1 MFKGIHVASIMGN
14 KGSFEKTFRQ
24 RVSDYELLYHFAYF
38 VVCVF
43 GLSHCF
49 FYSVLLFDVVYR
61 EETLLNVIKSV
72 TKNGRSILLTAVLAL
87 ILVYLF
93 SIIGFIFFQD
103 DFVVPV
109 SLSVRTGERP
119 TAPPRGTRGHGGER
133 DASPSRSAPWEGEGV
148 KWQAPRRLDGEFRE
162 HMYLGVNCNGI
173 RASEYAVLFSDGV
186 LITALGE

>member
-1 MFKGIHVASIMGN
+1 MGN

-109 SLSVRTGERP
+109 SLNTRAGE
-119 TAPPRGTRGHGGER
+119 A
-133 DASPSRSAPWEGEGV
+133 GEG
-148 KWQAPRRLDGEFRE
+148 KSG
-162 HMYLGVNCNGI
+162 M
-173 RASEYAVLFSDGV
+173 V
-186 LITALGE
+186 LIRGDTRLELKCLFCWRT

>member
-1 MFKGIHVASIMGN
+1 MFYPFQLVFKGIHVASIMGN

-109 SLSVRTGERP
+109 SLN
-119 TAPPRGTRGHGGER
+119 A
-133 DASPSRSAPWEGEGV
+133 
-148 KWQAPRRLDGEFRE
+148 
-162 HMYLGVNCNGI
+162 
-173 RASEYAVLFSDGV
+173 RAGAVGDGV
-186 LITALGE
+186 QGTEGYGLWRRAVSLAGI